1 LAKRA
6 TFLLEDTILEGL
18 THQTGKRSV
27 NETRYLSPHIRFVDK
42 QGGGA
47 YAWQYFSPSF
57 LGLRTQEA
65 QQFLSLGMA
74 GMILGG
80 GLAIGGT
87 IRMISLWVSFK
98 LQAVYPGQQFRYE
111 TESFIKARV
120 VITGMGT
127 LIPSIK

>member
-1 LAKRA
+1 MKLVI
-6 TFLLEDTILEGL
+6 FLLILGL
-18 THQTGKRSV
+18 
-27 NETRYLSPHIRFVDK
+27 LIA
-42 QGGGA
+42 GGGA

-57 LGLRTQEA
+57 HGLRRQEA

-80 GLAIGGT
+80 GLAIGGI
-87 IRMISLWVSFK
+87 IRMISLWVSFM

-127 LIPSIK
+127 LIPFIK